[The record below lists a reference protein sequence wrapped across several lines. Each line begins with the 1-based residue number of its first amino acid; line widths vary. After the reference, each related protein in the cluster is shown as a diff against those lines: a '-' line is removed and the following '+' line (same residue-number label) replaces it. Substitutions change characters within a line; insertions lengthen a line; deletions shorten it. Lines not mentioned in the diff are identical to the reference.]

1 MGLKEEEKMKDSHRG
16 DNFGLGFFIGLLAG
30 AAMTLFLAPQSGEA
44 TRKKICDCATEIKDS
59 AEEIL
64 DKAKTGL
71 EETTVRVES
80 AFGDK
85 EKTIRKKI
93 DELKSELEKYN
104 LGEA

>member
-1 MGLKEEEKMKDSHRG
+1 MKDQHRG
-16 DNFGLGFFIGLLAG
+16 DDLGLGFFIGLLVG
-30 AAMTLFLAPQSGEA
+30 AAMALVLAPQSGEA
-44 TRKKICDCATEIKDS
+44 TRKKIVDCATEIKDS

-64 DKAKTGL
+64 DRAKTEL

-80 AFGDK
+80 AFGDR

-93 DELKSELEKYN
+93 DELRSELEKYN